1 MKLDVKIL
9 LVKIGI
15 VDLFLKFKLKI
26 VLIMWYDD
34 ILLGFFLLIKIILY

>member
-15 VDLFLKFKLKI
+15 VDVFLKFKLKI
-26 VLIMWYDD
+26 VLIRWYDEN
-34 ILLGFFLLIKIILY
+34 LLVVLLIKIILY